1 MEVIENRWWTP
12 FKLPSNIEL
21 PSNTNGLLENPPFLD
36 GWTPCL
42 SATIHPQLGDDR
54 WNRWISDQY
63 VYIQLYPIYFT
74 SHSLSRDISHCTHL
88 DIYLFYLLYF
98 YIYRYISH
106 ENRHF
111 PVFIQ
116 KKVTLIFPGSQHQV
130 TLQLLDVISELKIQ
144 RLWLQPGSESQEA
157 RCCGRWPMATESRR
171 IGRFH
176 PISHKE

>member
-88 DIYLFYLLYF
+88 DIYLFYLLF
-98 YIYRYISH
+98 IYIYIDISPMKIDISPFLSRKRWHLFSQDLSTRWPCNSWTSSASWRSNVSGFNRAPSHRRRGAADGDRWRPSH
-106 ENRHF
+106 E
-111 PVFIQ
+111 
-116 KKVTLIFPGSQHQV
+116 G
-130 TLQLLDVISELKIQ
+130 
-144 RLWLQPGSESQEA
+144 
-157 RCCGRWPMATESRR
+157 
-171 IGRFH
+171 
-176 PISHKE
+176 